1 MSKSSLALTC
11 VISVAAGVA
20 IGLGVSR
27 SMLHPRNGSVRS
39 ESDRA
44 HRVAAAV
51 ELVAL
56 QSLAKGDVQ
65 GASQTLDAQLTFD
78 VAGLDPDFTQP
89 VQSPDLVQWQIESIA
104 HYLTEHPRQPD
115 GSHPS
120 AAALRVVATLPKV
133 DAHSP
138 GASCVM
144 AKM

>member
-1 MSKSSLALTC
+1 MRASRPLNASVRRPMSKSSLALTC

-39 ESDRA
+39 ESNRA

-89 VQSPDLVQWQIESIA
+89 VQSPHLVQLQNQAIA
-104 HYLTEHPRQPD
+104 PYLTRNPPHPECL
-115 GSHPS
+115 HPS
-120 AAALRVVATLPKV
+120 AAAP
-133 DAHSP
+133 S
-138 GASCVM
+138 GF
-144 AKM
+144 

>member
-1 MSKSSLALTC
+1 
-11 VISVAAGVA
+11 VA

-27 SMLHPRNGSVRS
+27 FVLHPGNGTGRS

-51 ELVAL
+51 EVLAL

-65 GASQTLDAQLTFD
+65 GASQTLDTQLTFD
-78 VAGLDPDFTQP
+78 LAGLDPNFTHP
-89 VQSPDLVQWQIESIA
+89 VQSPDLVQCQLESIA

-115 GSHPS
+115 GSRPL
-120 AAALRVVATLPKV
+120 AAALRVAATLPKV
-133 DAHSP
+133 DAHAP

>member
-1 MSKSSLALTC
+1 MSKSSLALAC

-20 IGLGVSR
+20 IGLGVSP
-27 SMLHPRNGSVRS
+27 SVLHPRNGTVWS

-51 ELVAL
+51 EVMAL
-56 QSLAKGDVQ
+56 QSLAKDDVQ

-78 VAGLDPDFTQP
+78 LAGLDPDFTQP
-89 VQSPDLVQWQIESIA
+89 VQSPDLVQCQLESIV
-104 HYLTEHPRQPD
+104 HYLSEHPRQPD
-115 GSHPS
+115 GSRPL

-144 AKM
+144 ANM